1 MRYFKAKIGEV
12 EIGHKP
18 KYHNFSL
25 WERFL
30 KKIQKFIVKVG
41 RKKWEIENLLNHIFQ
56 FKKGLI

>member
-41 RKKWEIENLLNHIFQ
+41 RKK
-56 FKKGLI
+56 